1 MKKTLLVVCLLVVF
15 LVGFKNKNSNEVI
28 IPKDS
33 IRFRVI
39 SNSNNELDIKT
50 KMELKDYLEEL
61 VFDLVKDC
69 NSVLEVKEVI
79 INNFDYINSSI
90 SIFLNSNDYKV
101 DFGPNYFPKKV
112 YKGVVYDEG
121 IYDSLVITLGN
132 GKGNN
137 WWCVL
142 FPPLCLLEENTTT
155 TDVEYKLFVSRIIES
170 FK

>member
-1 MKKTLLVVCLLVVF
+1 MKVYMIL
-15 LVGFKNKNSNEVI
+15 
-28 IPKDS
+28 
-33 IRFRVI
+33 
-39 SNSNNELDIKT
+39 
-50 KMELKDYLEEL
+50 
-61 VFDLVKDC
+61 
-69 NSVLEVKEVI
+69 LEVKEVI